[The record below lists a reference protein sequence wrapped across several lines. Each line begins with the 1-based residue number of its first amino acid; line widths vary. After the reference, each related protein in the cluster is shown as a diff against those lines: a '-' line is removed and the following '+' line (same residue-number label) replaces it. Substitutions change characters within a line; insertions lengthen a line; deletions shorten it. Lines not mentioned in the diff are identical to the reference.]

1 VEDDFGG
8 IETSRHQ
15 GFQCRGGIEE
25 VQFVVGFPEEEG
37 QGVGVPNAFRSPL
50 GVGEVTVAKGER
62 PS

>member
-8 IETSRHQ
+8 IETSGHQ
-15 GFQCRGGIEE
+15 GFQCRGGVEE
-25 VQFVVGFPEEEG
+25 VQFVVGFSGEEG
-37 QGVGVPNAFRSPL
+37 QEVGVSNAFRSPL

>member
-8 IETSRHQ
+8 IETNRHQ

-37 QGVGVPNAFRSPL
+37 QAIR
-50 GVGEVTVAKGER
+50 VAKR
-62 PS
+62 FLAT